1 MLIVPHISV
10 FASCIL
16 LPQARFRN
24 RPIMELQI
32 AAAEQQKITEL
43 RLAKLMSVNS
53 QSSSMHFSPS
63 FRHTSLHLEMPN
75 YEQRFLTIR
84 HFSIQI

>member
-10 FASCIL
+10 FASRIL
-16 LPQARFRN
+16 LPQACFRN

-53 QSSSMHFSPS
+53 QLSSMHFSPP
-63 FRHTSLHLEMPN
+63 FRHSSLHLEMPN
-75 YEQRFLTIR
+75 YEQKFLTIR

>member
-10 FASCIL
+10 FASHIL

-53 QSSSMHFSPS
+53 QLSSMHFSPS
-63 FRHTSLHLEMPN
+63 FRHSSFHLEMPN
-75 YEQRFLTIR
+75 YEQKFLTTR

>member
-10 FASCIL
+10 CASHIL

-53 QSSSMHFSPS
+53 QLSSMHFSPS
-63 FRHTSLHLEMPN
+63 FRHSFHLEMPI
-75 YEQRFLTIR
+75 YEQKFLTIR
-84 HFSIQI
+84 HFAIQI